1 MTNSDL
7 RPLSLGEILDR
18 TFSFYRQHFA
28 LFVGIAV
35 RLATKDPGFVEMWVV
50 LGQVGNFLATTLVTP
65 ILTIATAVFYYDL
78 RVRKEAFDL

>member
-7 RPLSLGEILDR
+7 RQLSLGEILDR
-18 TFSFYRQHFA
+18 TFSFYRQHFV

-35 RLATKDPGFVEMWVV
+35 RLVTKDPGFVEMWVV